1 MSESNIDF
9 MIQPQLKFSQ
19 DESGLEYIEIENRLA
34 TAKIAL
40 PVSYTHLA
48 LQAWWVKRPLM
59 LWQKSIVGAMP

>member
-40 PVSYTHLA
+40 QGGHVMTWQPKSQDQPV
-48 LQAWWVKRPLM
+48 
-59 LWQKSIVGAMP
+59 LWLSSNARFIRCV

>member
-40 PVSYTHLA
+40 QGGHVMTWQPKS
-48 LQAWWVKRPLM
+48 QDQPM
-59 LWQKSIVGAMP
+59 L